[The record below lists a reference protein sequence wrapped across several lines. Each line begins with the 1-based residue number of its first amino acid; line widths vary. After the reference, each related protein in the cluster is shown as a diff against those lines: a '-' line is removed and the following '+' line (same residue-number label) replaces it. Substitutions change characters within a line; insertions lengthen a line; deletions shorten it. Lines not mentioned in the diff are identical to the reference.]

1 VASAAPDSVRKRRRV
16 VIDFPLGIAGEHDA
30 NAPAFCWKCFA
41 QRLSLREK
49 SPFQQEC

>member
-1 VASAAPDSVRKRRRV
+1 V

-30 NAPAFCWKCFA
+30 NAPAFFA
-41 QRLSLREK
+41 GNALRSGFSLREK